1 MPSWNEVMQE
11 MLRCDS
17 KRPIDCIRT
26 KYVKRLADYRK
37 RNLIVYYSGFL
48 HKNDPKYGYS
58 TAINDLDTDYLMQAV
73 HSLGDQKKTKK
84 LDLVL
89 HTPGGDMTATESI
102 VKYLH
107 SIFDEITCFVP
118 QMAMSAGTVL
128 ACACDEVYMGKQSS
142 LGPIDPQLGP
152 TPVYGLIDEYEYI
165 KRKVFGDEA
174 DGRAKDYGSVIFWR
188 EFIAKYS
195 PALINECYQI
205 VELAKSNLS
214 DFLKLRMM
222 KDCPGNVEETVNFLS
237 SHKETKVHSRH
248 INIEKAK
255 DIGLKIRELE
265 ADQTLQ
271 DLVLTVHHCYMHMFE
286 NTDALK
292 VVETPNT
299 VVVVNR

>member
-1 MPSWNEVMQE
+1 MPSWNDVMLE

-17 KRPIDCIRT
+17 KHPIDCIRR
-26 KYVKRLADYRK
+26 KYVEKLAAYRG

-48 HKNDPKYGYS
+48 HKTDPKYAYTTS
-58 TAINDLDTDYLMQAV
+58 INDLDTDYLMQAI
-73 HSLGDQKKTKK
+73 HSLGDEKKTKK

-89 HTPGGDMTATESI
+89 HTPGGDMTAIESI
-102 VKYLH
+102 VNYLH
-107 SIFDEITCFVP
+107 SKFDEISCFVP

-128 ACACDEVYMGKQSS
+128 ACACDEIYMGKQSS

-152 TPVYGLIDEYEYI
+152 TAVYGLIDEYEYI
-165 KRKVFGDEA
+165 KRKVFGDEEK
-174 DGRAKDYGSVIFWR
+174 GIGKDYDSIIFWR
-188 EFIAKYS
+188 EFIAKYP

-205 VELAKSNLS
+205 VDLAKKNLS
-214 DFLKLRMM
+214 EFLRLRMM
-222 KDCPGNVEETVNFLS
+222 KNRTDAVDAAVNFLS

-255 DIGLKIRELE
+255 DIGLTIQELE
-265 ADQTLQ
+265 KDQELQ

-292 VVETPNT
+292 VVETPKA